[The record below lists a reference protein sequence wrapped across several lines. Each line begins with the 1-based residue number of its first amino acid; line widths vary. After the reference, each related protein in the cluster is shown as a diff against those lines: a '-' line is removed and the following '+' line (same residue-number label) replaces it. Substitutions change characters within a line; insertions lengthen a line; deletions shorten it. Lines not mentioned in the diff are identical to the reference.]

1 MYRVTVNLLGRR
13 GKGMKMWW
21 NGDSRVEPYM
31 IEIKKELDKQG
42 IKGQANTQIYN
53 RAYEAV
59 YKAITDF
66 DDVKTKIDKA
76 LESMKKGL

>member
-1 MYRVTVNLLGRR
+1 
-13 GKGMKMWW
+13 MKMWW

>member
-1 MYRVTVNLLGRR
+1 
-13 GKGMKMWW
+13 MKMWW

-42 IKGQANTQIYN
+42 IKGQASTQIYN

-66 DDVKTKIDKA
+66 DDVKTKIDNA
-76 LESMKKGL
+76 LKLGGKK